1 MNTADWRRVA
11 YGLLCVLIPLI
22 AGCGGGNGQP
32 QLLGATPHA
41 ESSEFPP
48 LEAEYRLQPGDEVRI
63 VVVGNDEMSATVPVR
78 PDGRISAPGAG
89 DLQAGGRT
97 IVAVT
102 EELRSQLRR
111 LIRYPEVSVMLVKHA
126 EQVVYVLGEVEV
138 PGAKPFVPNMTT
150 LHAIGNAG
158 GPRKTGKASSVVVLR
173 RTGPNELEVYQVDIK
188 AALDGEATARDF
200 NLKPYDL
207 VYVPRTFIA
216 NLNLF
221 MDQYVRQNVI
231 PFTAY
236 IEGWRAFHAD
246 EIFWRRTD
254 TQ

>member
-1 MNTADWRRVA
+1 MNTTHRRRVA
-11 YGLLCVLIPLI
+11 CGLLCVLISLM
-22 AGCGGGNGQP
+22 AGCGGAGGRP
-32 QLLGATPHA
+32 QLIGATPHA
-41 ESSEFPP
+41 EVADFPP
-48 LEAEYRLQPGDEVRI
+48 LETEYRLQSGDEVRI

-78 PDGRISAPGAG
+78 PDGRISAPGVG

-97 IVAVT
+97 IAVVT
-102 EELRSQLRR
+102 EELRAQLRR

-138 PGAKPFVPNMTT
+138 PGAKPYVPSMTT
-150 LHAIGNAG
+150 LHALGSAG

-173 RTGPNELEVYQVDIK
+173 RTGPSELEVYQVDIE
-188 AALDGEATARDF
+188 AALDGKATARDF
-200 NLKPYDL
+200 FLKPYDL

-236 IEGWRAFHAD
+236 IEGWRAIHAD
-246 EIFWRRTD
+246 EIFWRRAETP
-254 TQ
+254 